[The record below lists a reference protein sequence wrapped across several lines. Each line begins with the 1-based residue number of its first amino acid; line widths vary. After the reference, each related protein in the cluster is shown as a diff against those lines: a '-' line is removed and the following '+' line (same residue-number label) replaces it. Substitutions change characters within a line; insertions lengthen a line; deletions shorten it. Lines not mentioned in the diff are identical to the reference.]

1 MQFVVAGAGGEHI
14 VAVAGIDDVVAGAG
28 HQHVIARGAG
38 EGVAI
43 LIADGHGRAVAAAMV
58 VVGGV
63 GAVGVRCDVVGA
75 GVVDGHG
82 QLVVFRPLLAVAAMV
97 LAMLVMWIW

>member
-1 MQFVVAGAGGEHI
+1 MQLVVAGAGGEHI
-14 VAVAGIDDVVAGAG
+14 VAAAGIDDVAARAR
-28 HQHVIARGAG
+28 HQDIIPAGAG

-43 LIADGHGRAVAAAMV
+43 LIADGHVGRVAAAMV

-63 GAVGVRCDVVGA
+63 SAVVDRSDVMGL

-82 QLVVFRPLLAVAAMV
+82 QFIGFRTVAAT
-97 LAMLVMWIW
+97 